1 MRQLSPG
8 GMVGSGRNAA
18 VPYIS
23 YATMNRA
30 GKLHASR
37 GRHRRGR
44 VSSERRGW
52 DAGTWSRP
60 HDGDAP
66 GTPHHRVGRGQPT
79 VVAYPYLLLPLCGA
93 AQTVPRVV
101 PWGGAQTGGGPDG
114 RSVICGTP
122 AVG

>member
-1 MRQLSPG
+1 MKAAKVLVSSLAVIIGFSKIRQLSHG
-8 GMVGSGRNAA
+8 GMVGSARHTAA
-18 VPYIS
+18 PYIS

-52 DAGTWSRP
+52 DAGTRSGT

-66 GTPHHRVGRGQPT
+66 GTPHHLTGRGQPT
-79 VVAYPYLLLPLCGA
+79 LVASPSTHTCCSR
-93 AQTVPRVV
+93 RV
-101 PWGGAQTGGGPDG
+101 G
-114 RSVICGTP
+114 
-122 AVG
+122 